1 METTVALPIIQ
12 EQEQEI
18 EPVEPVEVTKETVM
32 ESTITTKEDIQPQ
45 TETQPSTQ
53 LEPEVSKENIQTDNN
68 QSAKQS
74 QEPAETSMLILFW
87 LLIKGVL
94 ITTLQSWTLGKWT
107 THVFIIHINE
117 TINSDW
123 LGRRLADPTVLE

>member
-94 ITTLQSWTLGKWT
+94 ITTLQS
-107 THVFIIHINE
+107 
-117 TINSDW
+117 
-123 LGRRLADPTVLE
+123 